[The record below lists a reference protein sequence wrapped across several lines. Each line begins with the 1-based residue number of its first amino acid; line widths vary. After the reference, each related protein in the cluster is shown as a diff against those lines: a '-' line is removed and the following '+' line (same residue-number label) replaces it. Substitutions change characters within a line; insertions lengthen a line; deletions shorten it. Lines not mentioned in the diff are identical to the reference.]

1 MVTKVL
7 YQPDGFVPYPS
18 EIHFNRSS
26 SACSDL
32 NHGYLMWH
40 AYGLGSN
47 KTASYSTIL
56 DSKSSAKHVYMY
68 VYKAVRPQNVLSWI
82 LTVFPIY
89 DGHSSDHMQHI
100 LRAGIV
106 IYLLTEMKR
115 RQVSSLFGVL
125 QLPYF

>member
-1 MVTKVL
+1 M
-7 YQPDGFVPYPS
+7 
-18 EIHFNRSS
+18 
-26 SACSDL
+26 
-32 NHGYLMWH
+32 
-40 AYGLGSN
+40 
-47 KTASYSTIL
+47 
-56 DSKSSAKHVYMY
+56 
-68 VYKAVRPQNVLSWI
+68 YKAVRPQNVLSWI

-125 QLPYF
+125 QLPYFWNKAVMHLINLV